1 MAKEEILNTVGYEDF
16 DEKQWDAAYSKY
28 NDPDLS
34 DYDSDNEL
42 DPVKTVFVDTGD
54 KSGVESNNHM
64 YSKPVTIS
72 IIGRPNS
79 GKSTLVNRLLGTQRV
94 IVDDMPGTTRDAI
107 YNYTVHKGRK
117 ICLVDTAGLHKRNR

>member
-79 GKSTLVNRLLGTQRV
+79 GKSTLVNKLLGTQRV
-94 IVDDMPGTTRDAI
+94 IVDDMPGI
-107 YNYTVHKGRK
+107 SS
-117 ICLVDTAGLHKRNR
+117 